1 MPRASSSDNPQR
13 SLPEVSVNPHIQS
26 PVQQSDEQSYEPAQ
40 NGFAN
45 GRMHSSG
52 NENHFVTHLN
62 IEEKRTNH
70 SKHPPPPHHHIQV
83 EPAQTFKRTGV
94 SLKQHPVADVEP
106 SATIQRSTT
115 GSINIVVP
123 STKDSLN
130 EAYLDRDHVRTQ
142 SSTPVNAHAHND
154 STSTLKYHERRTSLT
169 PPPSPATQEL
179 NRIWKKQRNKY
190 ASQLITNV
198 PDRRT
203 TKSRRPS
210 GRLKH
215 YEDETETETTATET
229 QSKDEGSLKNKHRVI
244 KRIHLNSTKSYK
256 INLSTPSYSS
266 QRQLEK
272 IPRHHERTREREREK
287 ETI

>member
-1 MPRASSSDNPQR
+1 MPRASSNDNPQR

-26 PVQQSDEQSYEPAQ
+26 PVQQSDEQSD

-45 GRMHSSG
+45 GRMHPSG

-62 IEEKRTNH
+62 IEEKRSNH
-70 SKHPPPPHHHIQV
+70 SKHPPHQHIQV
-83 EPAQTFKRTGV
+83 EPTQTFKRTGV
-94 SLKQHPVADVEP
+94 SLKQNPAADVEP
-106 SATIQRSTT
+106 SAGIQRSTT
-115 GSINIVVP
+115 GSINIVVSP
-123 STKDSLN
+123 AKDSLN
-130 EAYLDRDHVRTQ
+130 EGYLERDHIRTQ

-154 STSTLKYHERRTSLT
+154 STSTLKYHERRTSIT

-190 ASQLITNV
+190 SSQLITNV
-198 PDRRT
+198 PDHRT
-203 TKSRRPS
+203 TKARRPS

-244 KRIHLNSTKSYK
+244 KRIH
-256 INLSTPSYSS
+256 
-266 QRQLEK
+266 
-272 IPRHHERTREREREK
+272 
-287 ETI
+287 